1 MKVNLR
7 LAEPNPYRDFGVD
20 PVDPVNVRELAKS
33 IKEHGFWGGMV
44 GRRRPGARSIIQ
56 IIAGWHR
63 REAALKAG
71 IEEADI
77 FVGDFDDRQTVR
89 AYADEN
95 ALQRGN
101 TSTSLA
107 GSVAAAIREILLRGL
122 SSGERQQNLGGP
134 TQDGVGRD
142 AIHKELEGVHGI
154 TENVVRTQ
162 LATIKAT
169 GAYDRIV
176 REVTALVEAERE
188 AELEALA
195 AAEKA
200 TREAAEREAEAKA
213 RREKAEWERQAAKAE
228 AKRRETEA
236 LIAREAADKKRAAE
250 AAAFQRKREA
260 EAEERRKKAAEEAER
275 AKAERE
281 AAKAKEVKHAP
292 AAQTRD
298 SIIKLREQPQHEITL
313 DERVAKHFK
322 SPHHVEVFKKL
333 ATGEKLLPV
342 DQQERLAKSLVEMAK
357 TTGEELTSTF
367 IKEKFND
374 ALIGAKFLQ
383 RIANATE
390 RDAAKAALERA
401 GWEKKAKVSMSEF
414 SRHARGVS
422 AATDKLTVLYRSRP
436 AGIVTLHTTAEF
448 LNAVDSLRAALRIVE
463 GKLI

>member
-7 LAEPNPYRDFGVD
+7 LAEPNPYRDFRVD
-20 PVDPVNVRELAKS
+20 PVDPTNVAQLAKS
-33 IKEHGFWGGMV
+33 IKEHGFWGGIV
-44 GRRRPGARSIIQ
+44 ARRKPDVRGAFQ
-56 IIAGWHR
+56 IVAGWHR
-63 REAALKAG
+63 REAALKRG

-95 ALQRGN
+95 ATQRGN
-101 TSTSLA
+101 TSTAQA
-107 GSVAAAIREILLRGL
+107 GSVAAALREILLRKL
-122 SSGERQQNLGGP
+122 SSVDFNRTGGP
-134 TQDGVGRD
+134 TEDGVGRD
-142 AIHKELEGVHGI
+142 AILEELNGVNDI
-154 TENVVRTQ
+154 NDNVVRQQ
-162 LATIKAT
+162 LAHLKAT

-176 REVTALVEAERE
+176 NEVTAIVEAERE
-188 AELEALA
+188 AELAALA
-195 AAEKA
+195 EAEQR
-200 TREAAEREAEAKA
+200 TREAAQREVEAKA
-213 RREKAEWERQAAKAE
+213 RREKAEAERQAAKAE

-298 SIIKLREQPQHEITL
+298 SIAQMRAAPKHQITL
-313 DERVAKHFK
+313 NDKVARHFR